1 MAREEIP
8 FSNSVTPAAQSS
20 SFSSRDF
27 FPSNVTLSD
36 SISSAAKPVYFS
48 SNLSVISKPSDLENI
63 ASEEN
68 DESSIDFSKI
78 GLQNGC

>member
-1 MAREEIP
+1 MAREKIS

-20 SFSSRDF
+20 LFSSRFF
-27 FPSNVTLSD
+27 FPSNVALSD
-36 SISSAAKPVYFS
+36 STSSVSKQISSSY
-48 SNLSVISKPSDLENI
+48 NLSVISKPSDLENI

-78 GLQNGC
+78 RLQKGC